1 MVNLGNTAL
10 GGYQHS
16 QGLAPIVKVAD
27 GHIVKCHLTDADL
40 DEMEPV
46 IPMAG

>member
-1 MVNLGNTAL
+1 LPELQPMCT
-10 GGYQHS
+10 
-16 QGLAPIVKVAD
+16 IAD

-46 IPMAG
+46 ISLAG

>member
-1 MVNLGNTAL
+1 LSAVRDGIRLNLPPMRVVG
-10 GGYQHS
+10 
-16 QGLAPIVKVAD
+16 D

-46 IPMAG
+46 FSLAG